1 MNILILL
8 LCNMI
13 EKIQLVLLS
22 LLIILI
28 IASTVYIDSQYRL
41 LINEI
46 KNVKN
51 VILSSNEINDTGGE
65 ARGTHSPG
73 PDLKTSIDQIKTI
86 MNSFKPINET
96 EDEVELN
103 QDVEEI
109 SEDNTSKDNS

>member
-51 VILSSNEINDTGGE
+51 VILSSNEINDAGAE
-65 ARGTHSPG
+65 ARGTQSPG

-86 MNSFKPINET
+86 MNSFKPINE
-96 EDEVELN
+96 DEVEPN
-103 QDVEEI
+103 QHEEEI

>member
-1 MNILILL
+1 
-8 LCNMI
+8 MI

-51 VILSSNEINDTGGE
+51 VILSSNEINDAGVE
-65 ARGTHSPG
+65 ARGTGTTGSPG

-96 EDEVELN
+96 EDEVEPN